1 LGVVLVGWLDGWR
14 LEWRGGDGEEG
25 MWSWG
30 AVGGSYDK
38 DLNVMM

>member
-1 LGVVLVGWLDGWR
+1 MEVGVEGRG
-14 LEWRGGDGEEG
+14 WRGGDVEL
-25 MWSWG
+25 WG